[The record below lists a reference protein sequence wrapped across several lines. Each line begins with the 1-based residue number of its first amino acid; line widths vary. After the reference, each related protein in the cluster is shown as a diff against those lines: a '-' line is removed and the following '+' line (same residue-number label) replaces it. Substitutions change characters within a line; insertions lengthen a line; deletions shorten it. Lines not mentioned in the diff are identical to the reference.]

1 MTSHTTTV
9 APTHDPMPLMLR
21 PFDSSDASSNATNVE
36 TRPMPPRN
44 AEAYLVA
51 IFRKNGDSSACAT
64 VKTTTAAMNPHADSL
79 TPGTTREAT
88 NNPIADEPRNTATRS
103 RKRITG

>member
-1 MTSHTTTV
+1 
-9 APTHDPMPLMLR
+9 MPLMLR

-51 IFRKNGDSSACAT
+51 ILKNSGDSSACAT
-64 VKTTTAAMNPHADSL
+64 VKTTTAATNPHADNL
-79 TPGTTREAT
+79 TPGTTRDAT
-88 NNPIADEPRNTATRS
+88 TSPIADEPRNTATRS
-103 RKRITG
+103 RKRITGSA